1 MTDNII
7 ITCYTLLIIV
17 ACYCCVQPIK
27 LYAECYKMSISFIYL
42 QVKHTPGE
50 KKPVDT
56 ELMGDQGSKRGTI
69 KSVEEILNNG
79 GCKVAQ
85 TIYENGQD
93 WHPVLPSLGEQKC
106 IKCACK
112 VIYLYN
118 TIQLRLKN
126 IVVIQCVFLSFYL
139 SVK

>member
-1 MTDNII
+1 MLNVKQKKNI
-7 ITCYTLLIIV
+7 
-17 ACYCCVQPIK
+17 
-27 LYAECYKMSISFIYL
+27 FIYL

-112 VIYLYN
+112 VIYLQ
-118 TIQLRLKN
+118 TQIQL
-126 IVVIQCVFLSFYL
+126 SFI
-139 SVK
+139 